1 MLRNKMRA
9 QESQVKELLQW
20 NANSSKAPV
29 VYTQTYPAPNSFNQQ
44 HHHHPQQ

>member
-20 NANSSKAPV
+20 NANNSKGSV
-29 VYTQTYPAPNSFNQQ
+29 VYTQTYPAHAGNFNQQ
-44 HHHHPQQ
+44 HHPQQ